1 MDSHRK
7 NDSIQRKEKRD
18 DIESE
23 EETVEFNFL
32 EDQKLKQKEHKSLLH
47 KKRHTKERD
56 EEKDKPYLKRG
67 FDKVQAQ
74 RNYIKTEKKSTVRAE
89 IPNEYQSS
97 SNTFQSMKNE
107 LESKIQI
114 LTELNIIFQRKI
126 KKLEDQN
133 LLSNRKIKGLE
144 DQNLISNRKIKE
156 LEKQNLISN
165 RKIKGLEDQNFNFYS
180 KLKEHEVTQQ
190 KLEKENNRLQQ
201 SVKEKIVLENN
212 LLWKVD
218 LLNNQVE
225 ELNQFHFQVKLR
237 KLLKRLIEYLLSKF
251 YPEYMQLNKLTKRI
265 EFSQFP
271 LGEFN
276 FELKNRPKIINILNM
291 LLDKI
296 FVGAKK
302 RDYIVHFVEPRAVVD
317 VNCQR
322 YIPVFQDPYE
332 FFKYFDINSDDGT
345 ILIQIIP
352 KSLFMEI
359 DNFRFE
365 KNIKEL
371 IRNYDYNIN
380 EK

>member
-7 NDSIQRKEKRD
+7 NDRRQRKEKRD

-32 EDQKLKQKEHKSLLH
+32 EDQELKQKEHKSLLH

-74 RNYIKTEKKSTVRAE
+74 RNYIKTEKKSNVRAK

-97 SNTFQSMKNE
+97 SNTFQNMKRE
-107 LESKIQI
+107 LEGKIQK
-114 LTELNIIFQRKI
+114 LTDLSITFQRK
-126 KKLEDQN
+126 LG
-133 LLSNRKIKGLE
+133 KIKGLE
-144 DQNLISNRKIKE
+144 AQNLISNRKIKG
-156 LEKQNLISN
+156 LEEQNLITN

-201 SVKEKIVLENN
+201 SVKEKEVLENN
-212 LLWKVD
+212 LLWKVN
-218 LLNNQVE
+218 LLSNQVE

-276 FELKNRPKIINILNM
+276 FELKNRPKIINILNE

-332 FFKYFDINSDDGT
+332 FFNYFDINSDDGT

-352 KSLFMEI
+352 MSLFMEI
-359 DNFRFE
+359 DNFKFE

>member
-1 MDSHRK
+1 MHYTNIIYFINKMDSHRK
-7 NDSIQRKEKRD
+7 NDSIQRKEKSD

-23 EETVEFNFL
+23 EETVDFNFL
-32 EDQKLKQKEHKSLLH
+32 EGQKLKQKEHKSLLH

-74 RNYIKTEKKSTVRAE
+74 RNYIKTEKKSNVRAE

-97 SNTFQSMKNE
+97 SNTLQNMKRE
-107 LESKIQI
+107 LEGKIQK
-114 LTELNIIFQRKI
+114 LTKLNIIFQRKI
-126 KKLEDQN
+126 KELEDQN
-133 LLSNRKIKGLE
+133 LLSNRKIKG
-144 DQNLISNRKIKE
+144 

-201 SVKEKIVLENN
+201 SVKEKVVLENN

-218 LLNNQVE
+218 LLSNQVE

-251 YPEYMQLNKLTKRI
+251 YPEYMQLNKLTKKI

-276 FELKNRPKIINILNM
+276 FELKNRPKIINILNE

-296 FVGAKK
+296 FVGAKN

-317 VNCQR
+317 ENYQR
-322 YIPVFQDPYE
+322 YIRVFNNPYE

>member
-7 NDSIQRKEKRD
+7 NDRIQRKEKSD

-23 EETVEFNFL
+23 EETVDFNFL

-74 RNYIKTEKKSTVRAE
+74 RNYIKTEKKSNVRAE

-107 LESKIQI
+107 LESKIQK
-114 LTELNIIFQRKI
+114 LTELNTIFQQQ
-126 KKLEDQN
+126 LE
-133 LLSNRKIKGLE
+133 
-144 DQNLISNRKIKE
+144 ISNRKIKE

-201 SVKEKIVLENN
+201 SVKEKEVLENN
-212 LLWKVD
+212 LLWKVN
-218 LLNNQVE
+218 LLSNQVE

-237 KLLKRLIEYLLSKF
+237 KLLKHLIEYLLSKF

-317 VNCQR
+317 ENYQR
-322 YIPVFQDPYE
+322 YIRVFNNPYE

-352 KSLFMEI
+352 MSLFMEI

-365 KNIKEL
+365 KSIKEL

>member
-7 NDSIQRKEKRD
+7 NDRRQRKEKSD

-32 EDQKLKQKEHKSLLH
+32 EDQELKQKEHKSLLH

-114 LTELNIIFQRKI
+114 LTKLNIIFHRKI
-126 KKLEDQN
+126 KELEDQN

-165 RKIKGLEDQNFNFYS
+165 RKLEDQNFNFYS

-201 SVKEKIVLENN
+201 SVKEKEVLENN

-218 LLNNQVE
+218 LLSNQVE
-225 ELNQFHFQVKLR
+225 DLNQFHFQVKLR

-276 FELKNRPKIINILNM
+276 FELKNRPKIINILNE

-296 FVGAKK
+296 FVGAKD
-302 RDYIVHFVEPRAVVD
+302 RDYIVHFFEPRAVVD
-317 VNCQR
+317 ENYQR
-322 YIPVFQDPYE
+322 YIRVFKDPYE
-332 FFKYFDINSDDGT
+332 FFNYFDINSDDGT

-352 KSLFMEI
+352 MSLFMEI
-359 DNFRFE
+359 DNFGF
-365 KNIKEL
+365 
-371 IRNYDYNIN
+371 
-380 EK
+380 

>member
-7 NDSIQRKEKRD
+7 NDRIQRKEKSD

-23 EETVEFNFL
+23 EETVDFNYV
-32 EDQKLKQKEHKSLLH
+32 EDQKLKQKEHKSLLQ
-47 KKRHTKERD
+47 KKRHTKEKD
-56 EEKDKPYLKRG
+56 EEKDKPYLKRE

-74 RNYIKTEKKSTVRAE
+74 RNYIKTEKKSNVRAE

-107 LESKIQI
+107 LESKIQK
-114 LTELNIIFQRKI
+114 LTELNTIFQQQ
-126 KKLEDQN
+126 LE
-133 LLSNRKIKGLE
+133 
-144 DQNLISNRKIKE
+144 ISNRKIKE
-156 LEKQNLISN
+156 LQK
-165 RKIKGLEDQNFNFYS
+165 F
-180 KLKEHEVTQQ
+180 KEEQKVAQQ

-201 SVKEKIVLENN
+201 SVKEQLVLENN

-225 ELNQFHFQVKLR
+225 ELNQFHFQVKIR
-237 KLLKRLIEYLLSKF
+237 KLLKRLIEYLFNKF
-251 YPEYMQLNKLTKRI
+251 YPKYMQHNKLTKRI

-271 LGEFN
+271 LFKFN
-276 FELKNRPKIINILNM
+276 FELKNRPKIINILNE

-296 FVGAKK
+296 FVGAKN

-317 VNCQR
+317 ENYKR
-322 YIPVFQDPYE
+322 YIRVFNNPYE